1 MFRSYL
7 IVALRALAKSKSY
20 AAINIIGLSIG
31 IAACLIIL
39 TYVRYEFSYDGW
51 LPNAANSYALETVF
65 LPTPEGGISGESMTT
80 AYVAG
85 QAFKKDFP
93 EAERV
98 VWASSQSSAI
108 LRGGTPIAPKKTY
121 VTDGQLF
128 DVLRLPFV
136 RGDGATALA
145 DPHSLVLSETE
156 AKVQFGNQDPLGRAV
171 TVVSN
176 DANTS
181 YKVTGV
187 FRDIP
192 LNSHFDATMV
202 MRVDPA
208 DYFHKY
214 PDTVRSWHWQNGAI
228 YLRLRP
234 GTDPKAIDARLP
246 AWEKRNIPDDLG
258 TTQKSNAGD
267 YEDFRLLNV
276 RDIHLSP
283 AQGGGR
289 PNGDRQTILT
299 FGVVALLI
307 LAMACMNFTNLA
319 TARAGQRAREVALRK
334 VLGAR
339 RRQLIVQFIG
349 ESVLVSAIATL
360 VALALAEIAL
370 RPLNA
375 FLGADMRFH
384 YFGSGG
390 ALLPVLALTL
400 IVGVLGG
407 AYPAFYLSR
416 LEPARILKANKS
428 AVDAD
433 GNGRLRAALV
443 VAQFAV
449 SIGLIICTAVIYAQT
464 EYARSVDAGYRRDG
478 LLQVN
483 NIYPSQAEAVMP
495 ALLDE
500 VRRRPGIV
508 DAARV
513 SLGVATGNNSD
524 TGVNLPG
531 AKPVNLGIYGVDTH
545 AFDTF
550 GMRVIAGR
558 SFSQAIA
565 MDDSTTPNPPDR
577 KAEEAL
583 VARGTNVILSE
594 YAAERLGFHPAA
606 AAVGKRVQVSM
617 TSDETGLTPAT
628 IVGIVSDVRYRSVRK
643 PVQPILYFYQTTG
656 FNTLMVRFTGSPD
669 RARAEVE
676 RVWKRLIPGLAFN
689 ARFVD
694 DIVHDLYNS
703 DEKRAELFG
712 AAALLAIVIGC
723 LGLFG
728 LAAFTAER
736 RTREI
741 GIRKVLGAR
750 SRDIVRLLA
759 WQFSKPVIV
768 ANLIAWPVAWWV
780 MRDWLNGFDSRIALG
795 PGPFLLAGLL
805 ALVIAL
811 GTIASHA
818 LRVARANPIHALR
831 YE

>member
-1 MFRSYL
+1 MLRSYL
-7 IVALRALAKSKSY
+7 TVGLRALAKSRTY
-20 AAINIIGLSIG
+20 AFINIFGLAIGM
-31 IAACLIIL
+31 AACLIIL
-39 TYVRYEFSYDGW
+39 TYVRYEFSYDSW
-51 LPNAANSYALETVF
+51 LPNAANSYVLETIF
-65 LPTPEGGISGESMTT
+65 LPTPEGGPGGESTTT

-93 EAERV
+93 EAEQV
-98 VWASSQSSAI
+98 VWASAQPSAI
-108 LRGGTPIAPKKTY
+108 LRNGTPIAPKKSY
-121 VTDGQLF
+121 ATDGQLF
-128 DVLRLPFV
+128 DVLRVPFV

-156 AKVQFGNQDPLGRAV
+156 ARVQFGNADPLGRIV

-176 DANTS
+176 DTKTF
-181 YKVTGV
+181 YRVTGV

-202 MRVDPA
+202 MRVDPN
-208 DYFHKY
+208 DYFRKY
-214 PDTVRSWHWQNGAI
+214 PDTVKSWHWQNGQI

-246 AWEKRNIPDDLG
+246 AWKKRNIPDDLG
-258 TTQKSNAGD
+258 TSHKTNAGD
-267 YEDFRLLNV
+267 YENFRLINV
-276 RDIHLSP
+276 PDIHLSA

-289 PNGDRQTILT
+289 PHGDRQTILT
-299 FGVVALLI
+299 FGIVALLI

-334 VLGAR
+334 VLGAG

-360 VALALAEIAL
+360 IALALAEIAL
-370 RPLNA
+370 GPLNA
-375 FLGADMRFH
+375 FLGTDMRFH
-384 YFGSGG
+384 YFGAGG
-390 ALLPVLALTL
+390 ALLPVLLLTL

-428 AVDAD
+428 AGDAD
-433 GNGRLRAALV
+433 GNGSLRAALV
-443 VAQFAV
+443 VTQFAV

-464 EYARSVDAGYRRDG
+464 GYARSIDAGYRRDG

-483 NIYPSQAEAVMP
+483 NVYASQAEAAMP
-495 ALLDE
+495 ALIDE
-500 VRRRPGIV
+500 VRRQPGIV
-508 DAARV
+508 DAAAV

-524 TGVNLPG
+524 TEVNVPG
-531 AKPVNLGIYGVDTH
+531 AKPVDLGIYGVDTH

-550 GMRVIAGR
+550 GMHLIAGR
-558 SFSQAIA
+558 EFSQAIA
-565 MDDSTTPNPPDR
+565 LDDSTTPNPPDR
-577 KAEEAL
+577 KAEEAF

-594 YAAERLGFHPAA
+594 SAAERLGFRPAA
-606 AAVGKRVQVSM
+606 AAVGKRVQVGL
-617 TSDETGLTPAT
+617 TSDGTGLITAT
-628 IVGIVSDVRYRSVRK
+628 IVGVVSDVRYRSIRQ

-669 RARAEVE
+669 RPRAEVE
-676 RVWKRLIPGLAFN
+676 RVWKRLIPDVPFN

-712 AAALLAIVIGC
+712 IFALLAVAIGC

-736 RTREI
+736 RTKEI

-750 SRDIVRLLA
+750 VRDIVRLLA
-759 WQFSKPVIV
+759 WQFSKPVIL
-768 ANLIAWPVAWWV
+768 ANLIAWPIAWWM
-780 MRDWLNGFDSRIALG
+780 MRGWLNGFDERIPLG
-795 PGPFLLAGLL
+795 PAPFLLAGGL
-805 ALVIAL
+805 ALVIA
-811 GTIASHA
+811 IATVSGHA
-818 LRVARANPIHALR
+818 IRVARSNPIDALR